1 MRTDHGL
8 FCISRAVNEKN
19 LKVAPDSPNE
29 ALSFL
34 KALEWAL
41 ADFESEA
48 NLPFT
53 STCPQCSF
61 TLASMLVDYLYWEG
75 QRNMGTLLVPWHKG
89 FFTSRPQEGFVWP
102 LVEHAGRG
110 KHSMDDVVHLNFV
123 RGHLKDS
130 VSY

>member
-1 MRTDHGL
+1 M
-8 FCISRAVNEKN
+8 NEKN

-29 ALSFL
+29 ALSLL

-53 STCPQCSF
+53 STCPQCSC

-75 QRNMGTLLVPWHKG
+75 QRNMGTLIVPWHKG

-102 LVEHAGRG
+102 LVEHT
-110 KHSMDDVVHLNFV
+110 HTMDERVHLNFV
-123 RGHLKDS
+123 RGPIKDS
-130 VSY
+130 VS